1 MVIHE
6 YQAKELFAINNIEVP
21 KGYVAYTAAEAVEKA
36 ELLGSF
42 PVVVKS
48 QIHAGG
54 RGKAGGVK
62 LAFSTKEV
70 EEHAN
75 GMLGN
80 KLITKQTGPEGKTV
94 NTLYIE
100 QGVDIKKEIYLS
112 ILLDRSKEK
121 AVIVASS
128 EGGMDIEEVSEK
140 NPDKIIKVDIDP
152 LVGIQAFNIRELI
165 FRLGIDYLPQKEFSK
180 FITKLYNA
188 FINLE
193 CMMVEINPLIITGD
207 NKIMALDAKV
217 DTDSNALIRHPKIS
231 AYRDES
237 ENHPLENIAFEHGI
251 NYINVDDNGNIGSMV
266 NGAGL
271 AMATMDSIKIAGG
284 QPANFLDVGGGANA
298 EMIAEGLKIITQNRN
313 VKSVFINIFGG
324 ILRCDILAEG
334 VIKAAKSINI
344 EIPLVVRLKGTN
356 AEEGRKMFNDS
367 DLNIISVEGMKEG
380 AEKVVFI
387 SNNS

>member
-70 EEHAN
+70 KEHAN

-298 EMIAEGLKIITQNRN
+298 EMIAEGLKIITQNR
-313 VKSVFINIFGG
+313 
-324 ILRCDILAEG
+324 
-334 VIKAAKSINI
+334 
-344 EIPLVVRLKGTN
+344 
-356 AEEGRKMFNDS
+356 
-367 DLNIISVEGMKEG
+367 
-380 AEKVVFI
+380 
-387 SNNS
+387 